1 MLKESYY
8 EHIHSDDNSNIEL
21 ITDGGPENN
30 NNIVNSFI
38 EMPDISIK
46 KLTALVDIDFSNS
59 IIESYNK
66 LLKYRF
72 LYLKQI
78 PDFNSL
84 ERYLPQAIQEY
95 NEVRP
100 HFAHKYLTPKEVF
113 DGQRVARNKFR
124 NQLQTARNMRLLH
137 NKQTGCAVCLQ

>member
-1 MLKESYY
+1 MERQ
-8 EHIHSDDNSNIEL
+8 
-21 ITDGGPENN
+21 
-30 NNIVNSFI
+30 
-38 EMPDISIK
+38 DISLK
-46 KLTALVDIDFSNS
+46 RLTALVDIDFSNS

-66 LLKYRF
+66 LFKYRF

-78 PDFNSL
+78 PDLNSL

-113 DGQRVARNKFR
+113 DGQRVDRNKFR
-124 NQLQTARNMRLLH
+124 NQLRIARNMRLLD
-137 NKQTGCAVCLQ
+137 NTQTGCTVCL